1 MSQARLLA
9 AKILNRIQES
19 RQTLDQV
26 MDQAAPEIN
35 PLPRADRSLVQAL
48 VFGVLRWQSRLD
60 WIIDQFSAKNKK
72 IDPLVRVILRL
83 GLFQLQ
89 YLHRIPSSAAVHTSV
104 ELAKLCDRRWAA
116 GFVNALLRR
125 AIRQSGDL
133 QWPDA
138 SRDPA
143 AHLAVIQAF
152 PLWLISRWRTR
163 WGPETTARIC
173 EAINAVPPIT
183 LRTNTLRV
191 SRQTLRAAIS
201 SEAEEVQET
210 RFSPDGLCL
219 SRLHSSLPQWRSFQE
234 GWFQVQSEAAQ
245 LVSRLLSPRPCE
257 CVWDVCAGLGT
268 KTAHLAQLM
277 NNQGQIIATDLYAD
291 KLDRLNS
298 EMNRLGINI
307 VQTVRCD
314 LTRPA
319 PVFGPRPFDRILV
332 DAPCSG
338 LGVLQKNPDGK
349 WRVKPED
356 IQANSQRQLALLD
369 QCAGHLKRGGMLV
382 YAVCSLEPEENQ
394 AVVAGFLKNHPEFSI
409 HHARL
414 EGVAESD
421 RLLTAQGFFITIPH
435 QHQMDGF
442 FAAALVK
449 KGTG

>member
-1 MSQARLLA
+1 MSQARFLA
-9 AKILNRIQES
+9 ATILNQIQDS

-26 MDQAAPEIN
+26 MDQAAPQIN

-60 WIIDQFSAKNKK
+60 WVIDQFSAKNKK
-72 IDPLVRVILRL
+72 IDPMVRVILRL

-89 YLHRIPSSAAVHTSV
+89 YLQRIPPSAAVHTSV
-104 ELAKLCDRRWAA
+104 ELAKQCGRKWAA

-125 AIRQSGDL
+125 AIRQSDNL
-133 QWPDA
+133 RWPDA
-138 SRDPA
+138 ARDPA
-143 AHLAVIQAF
+143 AHLAVVHAF
-152 PLWLISRWRTR
+152 PLWLISRWLTR
-163 WGPETTARIC
+163 WGPDTTVRIC
-173 EAINAVPPIT
+173 EALNAVPPIT

-201 SEAEEVQET
+201 SEAGEIRET

-219 SRLHSSLPQWRSFQE
+219 SHLHTPLPQWRSFQE
-234 GWFQVQSEAAQ
+234 GWFQVQGEAAQ
-245 LVSRLLSPRPCE
+245 IVSRLLAPRPHE
-257 CVWDVCAGLGT
+257 RIWDVCAGLGT

-277 NNQGQIIATDLYAD
+277 NNQGRIIATDLYAE
-291 KLDRLNS
+291 KLDRLNG
-298 EMNRLGINI
+298 EMRRLGINI
-307 VQTVRCD
+307 VQTVHSD

-319 PVFGPRPFDRILV
+319 PAFGPRPFDRILV

-356 IQANSQRQLALLD
+356 MQANSQRQLALLD
-369 QCAGHLKRGGMLV
+369 NCAGHLKRGGMLV

-394 AVVAGFLKNHPEFSI
+394 RVVEDFLHGHPEFTI
-409 HHARL
+409 HRGRL
-414 EGVAESD
+414 EGVGESD

-449 KGTG
+449 KSAG